1 MQLELVYMCVIF
13 SGFLSAPH
21 VLYSVPHWRTTS
33 SPLLYLLI
41 RSSGYK
47 HAAVSCR
54 QQRDE
59 LNIINRGE
67 TKKKI
72 IIINNKKIYT
82 YFIPHV
88 LYVRGSDVETRNHD
102 ENIVIS
108 LYNLTIFSPP
118 LLVQHIWRS
127 ETSRIW
133 KYYTYAW
140 VSGIAA
146 HHSCIL
152 TR

>member
-72 IIINNKKIYT
+72 IIINNKKYIRISYLTCYT
-82 YFIPHV
+82 YGGPMS
-88 LYVRGSDVETRNHD
+88 RRETTTKISSSPYIIWLSFPLLSWCSTFDDRKRVVY
-102 ENIVIS
+102 ENIIRMHGCLAS
-108 LYNLTIFSPP
+108 
-118 LLVQHIWRS
+118 QH
-127 ETSRIW
+127 T
-133 KYYTYAW
+133 
-140 VSGIAA
+140 
-146 HHSCIL
+146 
-152 TR
+152 TRAS

>member
-1 MQLELVYMCVIF
+1 VGFYPRRMCCTACHIDAPRRRRCSTYLSDHPGTNTRPCLVD
-13 SGFLSAPH
+13 
-21 VLYSVPHWRTTS
+21 S
-33 SPLLYLLI
+33 SETNWILLI
-41 RSSGYK
+41 GVK
-47 HAAVSCR
+47 
-54 QQRDE
+54 Q
-59 LNIINRGE
+59 
-67 TKKKI
+67 KKKI